1 MVSKESQVAAQVR
14 LSQWAMEL
22 QECQNRPRDMTVN
35 EWCEQRGITKANY
48 YLRLKR
54 VRQAYLEQLET
65 TSDNFV
71 ELPAPSPQT
80 ISSAPVSAT
89 INGHPSI
96 VAVLHTAGGISIEI
110 KDNATAGFIK
120 NLIGALGNA

>member
-1 MVSKESQVAAQVR
+1 MVSKESQAAAQVR
-14 LSQWAMEL
+14 LSQWAMEI

-48 YLRLKR
+48 YWRLKR
-54 VRQAYLEQLET
+54 VRQACLEQLET

-96 VAVLHTAGGISIEI
+96 VAVLHAADGISIEI

-120 NLIGALGNA
+120 NLIGALANV